1 MKNRGIVLICD
12 NEDEHLSDIRDTLE
26 NEGISIEIVTD
37 ASELIPRAIRIR
49 PGVIIV
55 NPDMK
60 AFNEYDVCK
69 NILKDM
75 DVPAIMMIDKNAT
88 TRARIDECEIE
99 DVLTKPVNLRNLVNL
114 ISKHLTVAK

>member
-1 MKNRGIVLICD
+1 MICD
-12 NEDEHLSDIRDTLE
+12 HEDDHLSDIRNTLE

-69 NILKDM
+69 NILKAM
-75 DVPAIMMIDKNAT
+75 DVPAIMIIDKNAT

>member
-1 MKNRGIVLICD
+1 MKSRGIVLICD
-12 NEDEHLSDIRDTLE
+12 NEDEHLSEIRNTLE

-55 NPDMK
+55 NPAMK

-69 NILKDM
+69 NILQDM
-75 DVPAIMMIDKNAT
+75 DVPAIMILDKNAT

-114 ISKHLTVAK
+114 ISKHLTIAR